1 MNSTRMLS
9 ELIIRAP
16 TLDDAPAVAALID
29 ARDRA
34 DFDEQRPIAFSG
46 EELRAW
52 WARNP
57 EQLETDVW
65 LVLAGDQVVGW
76 AAAGQDG
83 EIADVADES
92 CVHPD
97 FRGRGI
103 GTRLVEL
110 AESWA
115 RERSLPRLHM
125 HAVTQKGRRLFAA
138 RGFELVRYFWRMEIY
153 PGEEPLRPD
162 PPDGFSIRAYEP
174 GTDDEVLHAMHQEAF
189 AEHWEFN
196 PRPLESWL
204 RWRTTRSDYLPE
216 LWQLAFHGEELAG
229 AALGF
234 GQSGLGWIL
243 DLAVAPKWRKRGLGL
258 ALLQRSFHELY
269 KRGFTQIGL
278 EVDSEN
284 ETGATR
290 LYERAGM
297 RVTRRYATFERLVNG

>member
-153 PGEEPLRPD
+153 PGEEPPRPD
-162 PPDGFSIRAYEP
+162 PPGGFSIRAYEP

-290 LYERAGM
+290 LYERADM
-297 RVTRRYATFERLVNG
+297 RVTRRYATFEKLVNG

>member
-1 MNSTRMLS
+1 M
-9 ELIIRAP
+9 
-16 TLDDAPAVAALID
+16 AALID

-125 HAVTQKGRRLFAA
+125 HAVTQKGRQLFAA